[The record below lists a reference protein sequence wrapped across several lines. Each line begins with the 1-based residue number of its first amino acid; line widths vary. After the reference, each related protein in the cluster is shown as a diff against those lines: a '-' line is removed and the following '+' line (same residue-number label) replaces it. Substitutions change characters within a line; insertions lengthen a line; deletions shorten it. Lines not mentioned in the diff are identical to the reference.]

1 MAAASEQQSQE
12 VIQLKQRN
20 AELEAKVAL
29 LETAV
34 ATSEGNLMS
43 LSQAFNSLEAVCH
56 QKDDQIKK
64 LSQSSSSPSLD
75 QSASSSSEEAAPDP
89 LLLQQLHKFKRSSEQ
104 KEKQVQKLS
113 SEVTSLKQQLE
124 KVTNELSQLKNAPPP
139 IPDPVLVP
147 TPSSSSSS
155 SASLA
160 LEQEL
165 VELKQVLA
173 KKNDEMQDLETR
185 NSQLSKDTEEI
196 LIMMAKFEIE
206 NSNMRER
213 LLILGVNPDL
223 I

>member
-147 TPSSSSSS
+147 APSSSS

>member
-1 MAAASEQQSQE
+1 M
-12 VIQLKQRN
+12 IQLKQRN
-20 AELEAKVAL
+20 AELEAKVAM

-34 ATSEGNLMS
+34 VTSEGNLTS

-64 LSQSSSSPSLD
+64 LSQSSSSSSSSHD
-75 QSASSSSEEAAPDP
+75 QSTSTASEEAAPDP

-104 KEKQVQKLS
+104 KEKQVQKLE
-113 SEVTSLKQQLE
+113 SEVASLKQQLE
-124 KVTNELSQLKNAPPP
+124 KANGELSHLKNTPPP
-139 IPDPVLVP
+139 VPVPDPAP
-147 TPSSSSSS
+147 TPAPSV
-155 SASLA
+155 SLVS
-160 LEQEL
+160 EQEL
-165 VELKQVLA
+165 TELKQALA

-185 NSQLSKDTEEI
+185 NAQLSKDTEEI